1 MAELK
6 RRKQE
11 AEKAASSG
19 TEKQE
24 STAPAGVAG
33 KPVEDQ
39 RPGELQH
46 VREFFVAC
54 VYFERLMPSSDFW
67 YPSGSHVIS

>member
-1 MAELK
+1 MK

-11 AEKAASSG
+11 AEKAASGG
-19 TEKQE
+19 TEEE
-24 STAPAGVAG
+24 STPTVAVEG
-33 KPVEDQ
+33 KPVEDE

-54 VYFERLMPSSDFW
+54 IYFERLMSSSRVW
-67 YPSGSHVIS
+67 HLSWLRIIS